1 MPHFRSLKYFLALQ
15 GLLILFS
22 LAGVLVKLAAEAWNR
37 AGFWSPGVLGAL
49 AGSVALLAL
58 YALGWQGVLKRLPL
72 TVAYF
77 NRGLAVFWGL
87 AWAVFFFG
95 ETLTLF
101 NLLGT
106 AVICAGLAL
115 VNRP

>member
-1 MPHFRSLKYFLALQ
+1 MKYFLVLQ
-15 GLLILFS
+15 FMLVIFS
-22 LAGVLVKLAAEAWNR
+22 LAGALVKVAAEAWSR
-37 AGFWSPGVLGAL
+37 AGFWSWEVLAAL
-49 AGSVALLAL
+49 AGAVGLLAL
-58 YALGWQGVLKRLPL
+58 YAVGWQQIFKRLPL

-87 AWAVFFFG
+87 AWAALLFN
-95 ETLTLF
+95 ESLTFF

-106 AVICAGLAL
+106 AVIFAGLTL